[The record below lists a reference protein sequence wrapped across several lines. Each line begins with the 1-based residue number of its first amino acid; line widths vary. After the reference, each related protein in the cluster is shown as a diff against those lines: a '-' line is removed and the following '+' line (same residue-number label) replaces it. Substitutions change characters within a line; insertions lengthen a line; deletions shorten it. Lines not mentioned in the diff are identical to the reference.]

1 MVMHFAVSVLE
12 TLRGMHRVCPNC
24 EHKQLVPRGQKDDV
38 VRCEKCEN
46 EIPPK
51 GGQ

>member
-12 TLRGMHRVCPNC
+12 TLRAMHRVCPNC
-24 EHKQLVPRGQKDDV
+24 EHKQLVPHSEKDAV
-38 VRCEKCEN
+38 VRCEKCES